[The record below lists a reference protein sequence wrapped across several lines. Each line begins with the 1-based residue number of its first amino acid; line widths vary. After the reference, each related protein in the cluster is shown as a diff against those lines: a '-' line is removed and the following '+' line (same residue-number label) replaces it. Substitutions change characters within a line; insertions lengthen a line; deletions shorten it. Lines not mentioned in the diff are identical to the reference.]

1 VKNGIPTNNVIPASY
16 ISPIAKSMQSFLPD
30 PTNPNSLTANYT
42 SGLAGGF
49 DNTPLDYC
57 VDYDINSRHR
67 ISTIGAIGNVVDLN
81 NFGQPFLPVPYV
93 GGTYADIHPKIFD
106 VEDAYTIS
114 NSTVNQLK
122 YGFVRFA
129 QPQHNTTDGIAKYFP
144 TAFGITNLP
153 SAGQAGTEFAGAVF
167 GTTTKFGTAMQQ
179 WTTNSAAASTQVTI
193 PNNFTVLDNFQW
205 VKGKHALTL
214 GITLQWQQTN
224 AAGPTGYTGILSL
237 PYKGF
242 ATSQYVGTSLS
253 MATAHEKLHTKSC
266 TRKAAH
272 EIQGACNGSND

>member
-1 VKNGIPTNNVIPASY
+1 
-16 ISPIAKSMQSFLPD
+16 MQSFLPD

-81 NFGQPFLPVPYV
+81 NFGQPFLPVPYA

-114 NSTVNQLK
+114 NSMVNQLK

-129 QPQHNTTDGIAKYFP
+129 QPNTIRRTESQNTFRPHLASRIFLLRVRLGRSLLGRSLGQRQSLGPRCNSGRRIAPQRPHRSRFR
-144 TAFGITNLP
+144 
-153 SAGQAGTEFAGAVF
+153 
-167 GTTTKFGTAMQQ
+167 
-179 WTTNSAAASTQVTI
+179 
-193 PNNFTVLDNFQW
+193 
-205 VKGKHALTL
+205 
-214 GITLQWQQTN
+214 ITLPFW
-224 AAGPTGYTGILSL
+224 I
-237 PYKGF
+237 
-242 ATSQYVGTSLS
+242 TSSG
-253 MATAHEKLHTKSC
+253 
-266 TRKAAH
+266 
-272 EIQGACNGSND
+272 